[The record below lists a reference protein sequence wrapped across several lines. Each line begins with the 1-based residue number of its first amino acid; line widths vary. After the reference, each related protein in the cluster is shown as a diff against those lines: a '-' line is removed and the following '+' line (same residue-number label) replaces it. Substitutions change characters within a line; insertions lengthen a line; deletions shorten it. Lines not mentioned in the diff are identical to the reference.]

1 MVLRKLSIA
10 IFLLA
15 LGLTQSS
22 YSQGN
27 RYLLME
33 GTGEFG
39 WSINRVSKI
48 NGEAE
53 GRALA
58 LAAVNSQVNSMANLI
73 SFEQFSRAEI
83 RKTLSNKFEQI
94 DKLMK
99 NTTTFTSEQNKNE
112 AFKGNLRG
120 LVVTV
125 EDRGFKPG
133 TFANSSQY
141 NNLTGVRKSKA
152 SGIYLYTF
160 RVYAP
165 QGYNPNAGGSSLN
178 GNQERASIRYTL
190 TNTTNQ
196 NVLCGFPVVVTMI

>member
-83 RKTLSNKFEQI
+83 RKTLSI
-94 DKLMK
+94 
-99 NTTTFTSEQNKNE
+99 
-112 AFKGNLRG
+112 
-120 LVVTV
+120 
-125 EDRGFKPG
+125 
-133 TFANSSQY
+133 
-141 NNLTGVRKSKA
+141 
-152 SGIYLYTF
+152 
-160 RVYAP
+160 
-165 QGYNPNAGGSSLN
+165 SLN
-178 GNQERASIRYTL
+178 KSIS
-190 TNTTNQ
+190 
-196 NVLCGFPVVVTMI
+196 